1 MGKEKILS
9 FVEARANLSEI
20 VDQVSKRG
28 QTYVIAKRGKPV
40 AVIVGFEKYQEMAN
54 GRKHLKSRGGKR
66 ILKLSD
72 TATGVANIDEAIKDL
87 RKSRIASVA
96 GSF

>member
-1 MGKEKILS
+1 MAKEKILS

-20 VDQVSKRG
+20 VEQASKRG
-28 QTYVIAKRGKPV
+28 QTYVIAKREKPV
-40 AVIVGFEKYQEMAN
+40 AVIMGFQKYQDMAN

-72 TATGVANIDEAIKDL
+72 TATGVANIDKAIKDL

>member
-20 VDQVSKRG
+20 VDQVSKKG
-28 QTYVIAKRGKPV
+28 QTYVIAKRDKPV

-72 TATGVANIDEAIKDL
+72 AATGVANIGEAIKDL

>member
-1 MGKEKILS
+1 MPGI
-9 FVEARANLSEI
+9 
-20 VDQVSKRG
+20 G
-28 QTYVIAKRGKPV
+28 QTYIIAKREKPV
-40 AVIVGFEKYQEMAN
+40 AVIMGFQKYQDMAN

-66 ILKLSD
+66 ILKLRD

-96 GSF
+96 GSL

>member
-1 MGKEKILS
+1 MAKEKILS

-20 VDQVSKRG
+20 VEQASKRG
-28 QTYVIAKRGKPV
+28 QTYVIAKREKPV
-40 AVIVGFEKYQEMAN
+40 AVIVGYEKYQDMAN

-72 TATGVANIDEAIKDL
+72 TATGVGNIGQAIKDL
-87 RKSRIASVA
+87 RRSRIASVA
-96 GSF
+96 RSF

>member
-9 FVEARANLSEI
+9 FVEARANLSKI
-20 VDQVSKRG
+20 VDQVSKGG
-28 QTYVIAKRGKPV
+28 QTYVIAKRDKPV

>member
-1 MGKEKILS
+1 MAKEKILS
-9 FVEARANLSEI
+9 FVEARANLSE
-20 VDQVSKRG
+20 VVERASKG
-28 QTYVIAKRGKPV
+28 GPTYVIAKRGKPV
-40 AVIVGFEKYQEMAN
+40 AVIVGYQKYQDMAN

-66 ILKLSD
+66 ILKLSN

-87 RKSRIASVA
+87 RKSRIAYVA

>member
-66 ILKLSD
+66 ILKLSG

>member
-1 MGKEKILS
+1 MAKAKILS

-28 QTYVIAKRGKPV
+28 QTYVIAKRDKPV
-40 AVIVGFEKYQEMAN
+40 AVIVGFEKYQDMAK
-54 GRKHLKSRGGKR
+54 GRKHLKSHGGKR
-66 ILKLSD
+66 IFKLSN
-72 TATGVANIDEAIKDL
+72 TATSVANIDEAIKDL